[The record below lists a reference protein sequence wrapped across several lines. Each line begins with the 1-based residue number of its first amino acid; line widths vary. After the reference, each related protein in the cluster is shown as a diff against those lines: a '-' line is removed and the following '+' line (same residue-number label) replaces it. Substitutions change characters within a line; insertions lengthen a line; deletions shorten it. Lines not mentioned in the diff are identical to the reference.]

1 MTDDQT
7 PATPAQPPSQPMVQ
21 PRLQIL
27 TQCIRDV
34 SFENAQAQKGQYS
47 GEMTPV
53 VEVQVSLDARRQSAE
68 NRFEVIQK
76 YRITAKDRATT
87 ETVFVIELDYG
98 VLVAIDGVAP
108 DQMHPFLLIEV
119 PRQAFPWVQRIV
131 ADLTRDGGFPPL
143 RLEQIDF
150 LALYRQEIA
159 RRVRKPAAGDAQADA
174 QPTS

>member
-1 MTDDQT
+1 
-7 PATPAQPPSQPMVQ
+7 
-21 PRLQIL
+21 
-27 TQCIRDV
+27 
-34 SFENAQAQKGQYS
+34 
-47 GEMTPV
+47 
-53 VEVQVSLDARRQSAE
+53 
-68 NRFEVIQK
+68 
-76 YRITAKDRATT
+76 
-87 ETVFVIELDYG
+87 
-98 VLVAIDGVAP
+98 VAIDGVAP